1 MALYIKFV
9 SRAPSLPNVSVDYP
23 YVKVVVRAYTTSD
36 FQGGTEIANWT
47 LDVVTFTGTTPRTG
61 NSHTAFGDIPDA
73 RWGVQHDPNQHIDG
87 TLDYSTTYNFQAYV
101 EGHSVADGAGVAT
114 SGVYEF
120 TTESA
125 PLPGKPITPYPADE
139 ASNVTLDDT
148 TATWVSGGNTDS
160 YSIYYGTL
168 SGFLVL
174 VEEEVTDLF
183 LDLVVGNFSVY
194 GRISY
199 WRVDAVNTNGTTAGD
214 EWYFTTMLFDPVLP
228 TGITLDHS
236 GGAGGVPTG
245 TATGENN
252 MITVR
257 RLIAVARNKIFYET

>member
-1 MALYIKFV
+1 VVWGGETTQIITFTF
-9 SRAPSLPNVSVDYP
+9 PSVLANVSGAKFE
-23 YVKVVVRAYTTSD
+23 VKLAKTA
-36 FQGGTEIANWT
+36 GP
-47 LDVVTFTGTTPRTG
+47 PRTTY
-61 NSHTAFGDIPDA
+61 TAHDA
-73 RWGVQHDPNQHIDG
+73 SDTYFIVVGTWEGV
-87 TLDYSTTYNFQAYV
+87 
-101 EGHSVADGAGVAT
+101 
-114 SGVYEF
+114 
-120 TTESA
+120 
-125 PLPGKPITPYPADE
+125 LPGKPITPYPADE